1 MHLGVYIPA
10 DRPNNPESGH
20 VGHSQA
26 EKTRS
31 RQRILEAAALQLK
44 ENGLDG
50 VSIADL
56 MKSAK
61 LTHGGFY
68 GHFASREDLVAQA
81 VDKALRDGEAESI
94 RVGSINGRRT
104 LKSFLKSYLN
114 KTHRDNPSTGCAIA
128 ALAADVARTD
138 DRRTREIMSNHLVRT
153 FENIEKLASD
163 GNADDFA
170 ITVMCAVVGA
180 ITLSR
185 VMTDAEES
193 DRILSGVRKTLLECA
208 ETRSS

>member
-1 MHLGVYIPA
+1 MHSIVYIPA
-10 DRPNNPESGH
+10 RRPNNPESGH

-31 RQRILEAAALQLK
+31 RQRILEAAASQLK

-68 GHFASREDLVAQA
+68 GHFESREDLVAQA

-153 FENIEKLASD
+153 FENIDKFAGD

-170 ITVMCAVVGA
+170 ITVMCAAVGA

-193 DRILSGVRKTLLECA
+193 DRILSAVRKTLLECA